1 MKRNFVLGTM
11 VAAAAMLAG
20 PVAFASKPASTP
32 TLAKI
37 AYSKS
42 KMVSF
47 SLRNDGKDAISV
59 KAGDKELTLQPGK
72 TVSVKLEEGTQLV
85 AVNATPNYAA
95 GSVISVVSNTL
106 SDNTLVLK

>member
-1 MKRNFVLGTM
+1 MKRNFVIGTM

-32 TLAKI
+32 TLTKV

-47 SLRNDGKDAISV
+47 SLRNDSKASISV
-59 KAGDKELTLQPGK
+59 RAGEQEMTLQPGK
-72 TVSVKLEEGTQLV
+72 TVSVKLAEGTQIV
-85 AVNATPNYAA
+85 ATNSTANYAA
-95 GSVISVVSNTL
+95 GAVIQVVSSGL
-106 SDNTLVLK
+106 SDSTLVLN

>member
-32 TLAKI
+32 TLAK
-37 AYSKS
+37 AAFSKS

-47 SLRNDGKDAISV
+47 SLRNDSKDSITV
-59 KAGDKELTLQPGK
+59 KAGEQDMTLQPGK
-72 TVSVKLEEGTQLV
+72 TVSVKLAEGTQIV
-85 AVNATPNYAA
+85 ATNTTPTYAA
-95 GSVISVVSNTL
+95 GSVISVVSSQL
-106 SDNTLVLK
+106 SDNTLVLR

>member
-1 MKRNFVLGTM
+1 MKSNIVLGTM

-20 PVAFASKPASTP
+20 PVAFASQPVSNP
-32 TLAKI
+32 TLMNV

>member
-1 MKRNFVLGTM
+1 MKSNIVLGTM

-20 PVAFASKPASTP
+20 PVAFASQPVSNP
-32 TLAKI
+32 TLMNV

-47 SLRNDGKDAISV
+47 SLRNDSKGSISV
-59 KAGDKELTLQPGK
+59 KAGEKELTIEPGK
-72 TVSVKLEEGTQLV
+72 TVSVKLAEGTQLV
-85 AVNATPNYAA
+85 AINATSNFAA